1 MRTSK
6 KTSAKDDCDG
16 ETNEVNDT
24 EDQSFM
30 QGTKYYAMKLQYVF
44 KIFLETEGWVIFVS
58 LIMQDG
64 PFFIIRIIS
73 IFYYNIL
80 TYTNYFFTTKNALLI
95 TLQVYRIVSIYLDH
109 KAAKEREL
117 KQKRNLHNYKPEFN
131 DYTDLIRTKRGI
143 VT

>member
-30 QGTKYYAMKLQYVF
+30 RGTKYYAMKLQYMF
-44 KIFLETEGWVIFVS
+44 QIFLETEGWVIFVS

-95 TLQVYRIVSIYLDH
+95 TLQVYRIVSIYLDY

-117 KQKRNLHNYKPEFN
+117 KQKRNLHNCKPEFN